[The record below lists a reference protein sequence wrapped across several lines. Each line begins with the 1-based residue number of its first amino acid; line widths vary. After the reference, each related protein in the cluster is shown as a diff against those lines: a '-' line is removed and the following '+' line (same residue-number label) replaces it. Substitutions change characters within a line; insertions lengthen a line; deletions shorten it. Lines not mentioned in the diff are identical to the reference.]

1 MNGNE
6 YTFVSAISCVA
17 VARMMVAKHS
27 TINPKDCYKAMNSL
41 KALVRLDGKRVKLPH
56 HGQIQKFPGS
66 PQELKELHPQV
77 YELMYQGA
85 DDKPE
90 LGPWTGEPP
99 LDTNVLAI
107 VKAKLPARKTHSS
120 INLNLQ
126 VASSIVGG
134 KRPYSMLE
142 APPPMAVRVGRSML
156 AIEDGDVQEMSST
169 TSLRA
174 NEKSISRARTQ
185 VCLAQAA
192 ADLAEAQARESAA
205 RESLPS
211 STSSASSPGTASTT
225 SPLSAKPSFD
235 EISAKANLQTSSAK
249 PTAEEIAAKAKLQE
263 LTPGATDSKDND
275 TVLQDLTTLRKKPAS
290 KITQAA
296 GGPKGNESKKGGPKG
311 NKNKKN
317 AETQAKLP
325 TPKELLPF
333 PGVPKGPCPPMAY
346 KDKVVYTDF
355 KQSKWRVKTLGEKK
369 DTASSWKVDAKKG
382 WEKVNVVLAAK

>member
-1 MNGNE
+1 
-6 YTFVSAISCVA
+6 
-17 VARMMVAKHS
+17 
-27 TINPKDCYKAMNSL
+27 
-41 KALVRLDGKRVKLPH
+41 
-56 HGQIQKFPGS
+56 
-66 PQELKELHPQV
+66 
-77 YELMYQGA
+77 
-85 DDKPE
+85 
-90 LGPWTGEPP
+90 
-99 LDTNVLAI
+99 
-107 VKAKLPARKTHSS
+107 
-120 INLNLQ
+120 
-126 VASSIVGG
+126 
-134 KRPYSMLE
+134 
-142 APPPMAVRVGRSML
+142 ML
-156 AIEDGDVQEMSST
+156 AIEDGDVQELSSA

-174 NEKSISRARTQ
+174 DEKSISKARAQ

-211 STSSASSPGTASTT
+211 STFSASSPGTASTT

-235 EISAKANLQTSSAK
+235 EMSAKANLQTSSAK

-275 TVLQDLTTLRKKPAS
+275 TVLQNLTTLRKKPSS
-290 KITQAA
+290 KK
-296 GGPKGNESKKGGPKG
+296 PKGNESKKGGPKG
-311 NKNKKN
+311 NKSKKN

-346 KDKVVYTDF
+346 KDKMVYTDF